1 MARVLTGSWETC
13 SSVWRMR
20 MGPQSL
26 GARSW
31 RSGYSPAAPP
41 QKPHSQ
47 TSPWQDPQ
55 VSLIPTPLC
64 LPLGLLSSIL
74 LQDGQVWLHFSA
86 QQKAAGMF
94 YSLPPLCFQ
103 HLAACPCWI
112 PWGICQCCIS
122 SPSSFVKSR
131 LWTRRSPGS
140 SLATPRWSELQFARR
155 GFISLSHFYS

>member
-13 SSVWRMR
+13 ASVWRTR
-20 MGPQSL
+20 MGTQSL

-31 RSGYSPAAPP
+31 RSSYSPAAPP

-47 TSPWQDPQ
+47 TSPRQDPQ

-74 LQDGQVWLHFSA
+74 LQAGQIWLHFSA
-86 QQKAAGMF
+86 QQKATGTAHP
-94 YSLPPLCFQ
+94 LPPLCSQ
-103 HLAACPCWI
+103 NLAACPCWI
-112 PWGICQCCIS
+112 PWGICQGCIS
-122 SPSSFVKSR
+122 SPSSFVKSQ

-140 SLATPRWSELQFARR
+140 SLATLRWSELQFTRT
-155 GFISLSHFYS
+155 GFISLSHIYS